1 MSKYDSIKEQIKKD
15 YETTPKSLRQLAK
28 EYSVSY
34 DTVWTWS
41 KKFNW
46 TSSVTK
52 IKTDVRTT
60 SQEIVNIAKNL
71 FENTSMNLKEI
82 SDNINIP
89 RNTIQVWKQKYNWI
103 KKEQYLEE
111 YKHNL
116 DKRGQHI
123 NLEDDSTQLIKK
135 LYETTS
141 LSVVEISNIV
151 NLTIDQVWNR
161 INKFNFQRTTELK
174 HQAQSNKIKKI
185 IANLSE
191 EQKQQQRQKMSKTN
205 KEIWANRSENKKQ
218 EIIQHRLETI
228 NNKSEKELQE
238 IRNKISESVK
248 KKIPEINYKR
258 IINMKK
264 AKSLTGKYFDSNYET
279 KIYDICIK
287 NNLITETQVPIQYIN
302 KSGKSLIDFK
312 INNELYECKGSH
324 LLKDVYKNSK
334 IEDKLNLYSSKYI
347 TVVTDKQGI
356 DILKQYNNFVYK
368 TQPIN
373 YISINNTEE
382 ELKNILQF
390 NKKLY
395 FDIMYNFL
403 KRNNINFKCNVQQ
416 DKHYFDFIVDGLKF
430 IILDINSIK
439 QQEQYLRDNKII
451 VITNKLNNSLIPKSN
466 SNESNGLK
474 YLNKC
479 PNPLIGIDIDLLKNP
494 QIPYRE
500 DRPKCFYDVRV
511 DGKPSVSE
519 AWQDEL
525 LRWKMIKNRI
535 DYVGGFIDNRQ
546 ILTAMNVTRNCK
558 QPSWFS
564 KQYAKELI
572 QKYITT
578 NIILDP
584 FAGWG
589 TRCDACKE
597 LNIKYYGWDLN
608 KELVD
613 WHKEKGRLFETG
625 CGIKYGDANNI
636 KTDRKDCSVFICPP
650 YTDFETYF
658 EGQDLKT
665 TQCEWLQIVMNN
677 IPNAKE
683 YLMVC
688 KVVDPGFE
696 KYIVEE
702 KINKSHLGVN
712 KEYVLLIK
720 NEI

>member
-1 MSKYDSIKEQIKKD
+1 MGKYDSIKEQIKKD

-28 EYSVSY
+28 EYNVSY

-135 LYETTS
+135 LYETTN

-161 INKFNFQRTTELK
+161 INKFNFQRATELK

-185 IANLSE
+185 IANMSE

-248 KKIPEINYKR
+248 KKIPEINHKR

-451 VITNKLNNSLIPKSN
+451 VITNKLNNSLIPKPN
-466 SNESNGLK
+466 STESNGLK
-474 YLNKC
+474 YLSKC

-589 TRCDACKE
+589 TRCDACKK
-597 LNIKYYGWDLN
+597 LGIKYYGWDLN

-625 CGIKYGDANNI
+625 CGIEYGDANNI
-636 KTDRKDCSVFICPP
+636 KTDRENCSVFICPP